1 MIYKLIFAF
10 IFFIIIFITY
20 YLQRKNGIY
29 VKSYIDNQYYFVK
42 NFDNKQQIADIL
54 ASIKLKIKI
63 LIKWL
68 QEENNEEFKSYVN
81 RLINKINNI
90 EFEENLSNDNST
102 SYSVNKGEEL
112 VFCLKSKK
120 TGQIHDINLIMYV
133 VLHEI
138 AHIMCP
144 EYGHGPLFIKIFKY
158 ITEESIKL
166 GIYKKIDFD
175 NNPQEYCGMTINSSI
190 V

>member
-1 MIYKLIFAF
+1 MIYKLLFAF
-10 IFFIIIFITY
+10 ILCIILFIYY
-20 YLQRKNGIY
+20 YLHRKNGIY
-29 VKSYIDNQYYFVK
+29 VKSYIDNQYYYVK
-42 NFDNKQQIADIL
+42 NFNNKQQVADTL
-54 ASIKLKIKI
+54 ATIKLKIKI
-63 LIKWL
+63 LIKFL
-68 QEENNEEFKSYVN
+68 QEENNEEYKPYLN

-90 EFEENLSNDNST
+90 EFEENLLNNDST

-120 TGQIHDINLIMYV
+120 TDKMHDINLIMYV

-144 EYGHGPLFIKIFKY
+144 EYGHGALFIKIFKY
-158 ITEESIKL
+158 ITEEAIKL
-166 GIYKKIDFD
+166 GIYKKIDFE

-190 V
+190 I